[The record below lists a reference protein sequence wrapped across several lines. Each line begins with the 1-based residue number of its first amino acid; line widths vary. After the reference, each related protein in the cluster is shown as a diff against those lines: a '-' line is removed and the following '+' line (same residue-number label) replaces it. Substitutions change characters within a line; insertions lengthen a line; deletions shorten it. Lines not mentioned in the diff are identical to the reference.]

1 MRRYAIFDFWSE
13 KFLGTFEGGIDVR
26 VGSHDTSVLAIHPEE
41 DHPQLLGTARHISG
55 AFSIDAQGWDQTSNR
70 LFGQSKTI
78 PGAPYKL
85 WIRVPPGF
93 SVGHAKAESGHRE
106 IPAQMTHTGE
116 LLSVIVPGQQDSVT
130 WEITFSR

>member
-1 MRRYAIFDFWSE
+1 LATRGRFAPKQRAISPFYVIF
-13 KFLGTFEGGIDVR
+13 
-26 VGSHDTSVLAIHPEE
+26 A
-41 DHPQLLGTARHISG
+41 DHNPQLLGTARHISG
-55 AFSIDAQGWDQTSNR
+55 AFSIDAQGRDQTSNR

-78 PGAPYKL
+78 PGAPYRL

-93 SVGHAKAESGHRE
+93 SVCHAKAESGHRE
-106 IPAQMTHTGE
+106 IPPQMTQTGE